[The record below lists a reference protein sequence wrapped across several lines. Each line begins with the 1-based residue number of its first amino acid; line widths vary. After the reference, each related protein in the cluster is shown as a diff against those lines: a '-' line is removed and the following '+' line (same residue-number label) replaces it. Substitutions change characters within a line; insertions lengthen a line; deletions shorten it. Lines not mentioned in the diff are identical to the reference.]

1 MKFRPCIDIHN
12 GKVKQVKGASLSDSA
27 DTADENFV
35 SDREAFVYADFYKEK
50 GLSGGHVIVLNSPFS
65 EFYGPSVYAARG
77 ALAAYPGGMQYGG
90 GVNNENAATFLDAG
104 ASHVIVTSFVFRDGK
119 LNYDNLAKL
128 QKEIGKEKIVLDLS
142 CRKKIDGKYYVVT
155 DRWQMFTD
163 LEVTVE
169 NLKSLSG
176 ECSEFLVHAVD
187 VEGKAAGIDVELL
200 RILSGVGV
208 IPVTYAGGVKDL
220 QDIDRIFKEGKGKV
234 DFTVG
239 SALSIFGGSLTP
251 DAIMGRTEQ
260 LSMGPIRFFFSR
272 ILQYFTSSS
281 EKNH

>member
-35 SDREAFVYADFYKEK
+35 SDREAFVYADIYKEK

-142 CRKKIDGKYYVVT
+142 CRKREDGKYYVVT

-169 NLKSLSG
+169 NLKNLSG
-176 ECSEFLVHAVD
+176 ECCEFLVHAVD

-234 DFTVG
+234 DSTVG
-239 SALSIFGGSLTP
+239 SALSLFGGSLTP
-251 DAIMGRTEQ
+251 EAIMGRTEQ